1 MESFFL
7 NLGLSF
13 TLSKIV
19 PYLLF
24 VILGLISTLLFLKKM
39 KESRMGKAFKSLIGL
54 ILFVLPFLIY
64 FAIHPIYEGDFS
76 NNSYPV
82 ESKIDFPKNKQLTII
97 ALANCPYCI
106 QSIETSKVLKMKTPS
121 IKIEYWVLSSDLKV
135 KLKYQKLVGKT
146 ASVKLKG
153 KFSEELSII
162 SKGSYPTFVLS
173 EQNKAIKAWNNDSFG
188 VAAMDEVTSVFN
200 QK

>member
-19 PYLLF
+19 PYILF
-24 VILGLISTLLFLKKM
+24 VILGLISTLFFFKRM
-39 KESRMGKAFKSLIGL
+39 KESRMGKVVKSLIGL
-54 ILFVLPFLIY
+54 VLFIFPFLIY

-82 ESKIDFPKNKQLTII
+82 ESKVDFPKNKQLTII

-121 IKIEYWVLSSDLKV
+121 IKIEYWVLSTDLKV

-146 ASVKLKG
+146 AKVKLMG
-153 KFSEELSII
+153 RESQELSII
-162 SKGSYPTFVLS
+162 AKGSYPTFVLS
-173 EQNKAIKAWNNDSFG
+173 DQKKATKAWNNDSFG
-188 VAAMDEVTSVFN
+188 VIAMDEVRQGF
-200 QK
+200 

>member
-19 PYLLF
+19 PYILF
-24 VILGLISTLLFLKKM
+24 VILGLISTLLFLKRM
-39 KESRMGKAFKSLIGL
+39 KESRLGKVVKSLIGL
-54 ILFVLPFLIY
+54 VLFILPFLIY

-82 ESKIDFPKNKQLTII
+82 ESKVDFPKNKQLTII

-106 QSIETSKVLKMKTPS
+106 QSIETSKVLKMKNPS
-121 IKIEYWVLSSDLKV
+121 IKIEYWVLSTDLKV

-146 ASVKLKG
+146 AKVKLMG
-153 KFSEELSII
+153 RESQELSII
-162 SKGSYPTFVLS
+162 AKGSYPTFVLS
-173 EQNKAIKAWNNDSFG
+173 DQKKATKAWNNDSFG
-188 VAAMDEVTSVFN
+188 VIAMDEVRQGF
-200 QK
+200 